1 MWVRA
6 MRYAVGIHR
15 AHRKDTHMYS
25 ILQALNHPAALRLG
39 MLVLGITFTGA
50 SFASGVV
57 WGA

>member
-1 MWVRA
+1 
-6 MRYAVGIHR
+6 
-15 AHRKDTHMYS
+15 MYS